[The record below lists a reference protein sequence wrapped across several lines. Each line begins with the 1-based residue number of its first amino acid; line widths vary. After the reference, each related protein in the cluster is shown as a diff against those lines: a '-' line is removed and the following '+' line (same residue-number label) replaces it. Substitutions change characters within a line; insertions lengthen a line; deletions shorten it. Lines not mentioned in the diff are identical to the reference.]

1 MSDSHFITNNSEN
14 SLSKIVKGI
23 MPKVNALDFLVAYF
37 YFSGIKEIKEHIA
50 DKQIRILVGMEIEQ
64 DLHRKMSNMQ
74 LRETF
79 YKELIDKINVTEADY
94 FEQEEKTF
102 KLYWEKIKNGT
113 LEIRKTTEPC
123 HAKLYIFKY
132 NEQISE
138 NGETPGSVIT
148 GSSNLTHSG
157 LIGQSEI
164 NVRFHRK
171 QEFEDACEI
180 FDKLWD
186 KSIIIANNN
195 YVKDFE
201 EAVIKRTWIEKLP
214 SPYLMYLRALY
225 EYFNIEDRNIR
236 TAEEI
241 TGSKF
246 RNLKYQEDAVKLAL
260 STIEKHNGVIIS
272 DVVGLGK
279 SIIASTVASNLNLRT
294 IIIAPP
300 HLCNGDNSWDYYKK
314 HFNLNAEIFSRGK
327 IESALKHYNNF
338 TKENEKWLVIIDE
351 AHNYRNEYTESYK
364 MLHELCMGNKI
375 VLITATP
382 FNNTP
387 EDIYSM
393 IKLFQIPTK
402 STLQTVDNLKNEF
415 SKLIKEY
422 KDLKKEQKSKNI
434 NEKEQ
439 KTKADKISERIRNM
453 INPLIIRRS
462 RLDLLSIKNYKQDLE
477 NQKIEFPKVK
487 DPVLLNYNLG
497 SLSKLYLST
506 LERISPKFKEGQ
518 TIEEKSSNSFKAARY
533 NPINYCKKE
542 YQKKLEKD
550 LESAKIDFDL
560 FKEGQANLADFM
572 RQLLVR
578 RFESSQFAFK
588 KSLNN
593 MLKNCENIEHWIK
606 KRKLIP
612 IYKKGDLPE
621 LDDEDPENEIEKQIE
636 SLREK
641 GLFEIKAEY
650 LNDDF
655 LKDLNSDIKLL
666 KELKQ
671 EWEIVKEDPKIIEF
685 EKEINKQLK
694 KEPDRKIIVFSQYAD
709 TVEYLEKKLENLKL
723 FCYTSKK
730 ASEANRTKINENFDA
745 GIEAK
750 KQKNNFQV
758 LLATDA
764 ISEGYNLNR
773 AGTIFNYDIPYNP
786 TRVIQRVGRINRINK
801 KVFDELFIYN
811 YFPTDIGENE
821 TRIKEISTLK
831 MFMIGAILGEDT
843 KILTS
848 EEKLQNFFTEQYKKL
863 FEESNKKSWDTDYRS
878 ELDSVIN
885 SEEMKKAR
893 ALPLRTKI
901 QRKITKNNYG
911 VLVFAKKGKDFV
923 FKFAN
928 ANENIFGGEPND
940 ILPQMGFELL
950 KAEQR
955 EKPLRLSDFFGEIYE
970 RIKKSLIRNFEEIG
984 AIDKSRRDAVAKIDF
999 LIKDKECDENYL
1011 KDLRKTVIM
1020 EAVSGADLRLI
1031 NSLNPNEY
1039 KNLPNEINKD
1049 YIQRA
1054 LASINEQD
1062 NIPNFLILAQEIREK

>member
-1 MSDSHFITNNSEN
+1 MSDSHFITNNGEN

-23 MPKVNALDFLVAYF
+23 MPKVNDLDFLVAYF
-37 YFSGIKEIKEHIA
+37 YFSGIEEIKEHIA
-50 DKQIRILVGMEIEQ
+50 DKKIHILVGMEIEQ
-64 DLHRKMSNMQ
+64 NLHKKMSNMQ
-74 LRETF
+74 IQGTY
-79 YKELIDKINVTEADY
+79 YKRLVDKVSVTEADY
-94 FEQEEKTF
+94 FEQEAPTF
-102 KLYWEKIKNGT
+102 KLFWEKIKNGT
-113 LEIRKTTEPC
+113 LEIRQTAEPC

-138 NGETPGSVIT
+138 NGEMPGSVIT
-148 GSSNLTHSG
+148 GSSNLTRSG
-157 LIGQSEI
+157 LIGQNEI
-164 NVRFHRK
+164 NVRFHKK

-180 FDKLWD
+180 FNGLWD
-186 KSIIIANNN
+186 NAIIIADKEHI
-195 YVKDFE
+195 KDFE
-201 EAVIKRTWIEKLP
+201 EGVIKKIWIEKLP

-260 STIEKHNGVIIS
+260 SIIEKHNGVIIS

-279 SIIASTVASNLNLRT
+279 SIMASTIASNLNLRT

-300 HLCNGDNSWDYYKK
+300 HLCIGDNSWDYYKK

-327 IESALKHYNNF
+327 IEAALEHYNNF

-351 AHNYRNEYTESYK
+351 AHNYRNEYTEAYK
-364 MLHELCMGNKI
+364 MLHELCMGNKV

-439 KTKADKISERIRNM
+439 KTKADKISEKIRNM

-462 RLDLLSIKNYKQDLE
+462 RLDLLSIKSYKQDLE
-477 NQKIEFPKVK
+477 KQKIEFPEVK
-487 DPVLLNYNLG
+487 DPILLNYNLG

-506 LERISPKFKEGQ
+506 LERIS
-518 TIEEKSSNSFKAARY
+518 NCFKAARY
-533 NPINYCKKE
+533 NPINYCKEE

-588 KSLNN
+588 KSLSN
-593 MLKNCENIEHWIK
+593 MLKNCENIESWIK

-636 SLREK
+636 NLKEK

-650 LNDDF
+650 LSDDF

-666 KELKQ
+666 EKLKQ

-694 KEPDRKIIVFSQYAD
+694 KEQNRKIIVFSQYAD
-709 TVEYLEKKLENLKL
+709 TVEYLEKELKNLKL

-750 KQKNNFQV
+750 KQKNDFQI

-801 KVFDELFIYN
+801 KIFDELFIYN
-811 YFPTDIGENE
+811 YFPTDIGESE

-863 FEESNKKSWDTDYRS
+863 FEESNNKSWDADYRS

-901 QRKITKNNYG
+901 QRKIIKNNYG

-928 ANENIFGGEPND
+928 ANENIFGGEPSD
-940 ILPQMGFELL
+940 IPPQMGFELL
-950 KAEQR
+950 KAEQE
-955 EKPLRLSDFFGEIYE
+955 EKSLKLSDAFVEIYE
-970 RIKKSLIRNFEEIG
+970 RIKKSLIRNFEETETIE
-984 AIDKSRRDAVAKIDF
+984 KSRRDAVDKIDI
-999 LIKDKECDENYL
+999 LIKDKEYDENYL
-1011 KDLRKTVIM
+1011 KDLRNAVIM

-1031 NSLNPNEY
+1031 NSLRPNEY

-1054 LASINEQD
+1054 LANINEQD
-1062 NIPNFLILAQEIREK
+1062 KILNLLILAQEIREK